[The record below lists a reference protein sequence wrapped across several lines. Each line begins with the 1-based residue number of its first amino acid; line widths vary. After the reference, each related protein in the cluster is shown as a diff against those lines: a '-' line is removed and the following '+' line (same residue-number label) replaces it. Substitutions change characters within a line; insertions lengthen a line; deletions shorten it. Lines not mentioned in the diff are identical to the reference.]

1 MTTAFLHQINFLQ
14 ETEEATKFLDQ
25 VQQLDLVDE
34 MAWEDNPEL
43 FIPSGLIIFEQDDET
58 LNTDSVP
65 EIVEYLFDGE
75 DSRYED
81 N

>member
-1 MTTAFLHQINFLQ
+1 MTTHFLHQVNFLN
-14 ETEEATKFLDQ
+14 ETMEQISLLDPAQ
-25 VQQLDLVDE
+25 IDLADE
-34 MAWEDNPEL
+34 MAWEENPEL
-43 FIPSGLIIFEQDDET
+43 FIPSGLIIFEEDDEV